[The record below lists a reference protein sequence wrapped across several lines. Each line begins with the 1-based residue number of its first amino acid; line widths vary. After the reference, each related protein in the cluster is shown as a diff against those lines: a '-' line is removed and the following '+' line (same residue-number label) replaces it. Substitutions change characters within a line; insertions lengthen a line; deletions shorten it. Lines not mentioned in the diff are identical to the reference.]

1 MQRISVKEARSQL
14 SSLLD
19 RVAAGEEFI
28 LLRRGKEV
36 DRLVPPQS
44 QSLFPSLKDLRDS
57 LQITGAPLSDEITN
71 AREEERY

>member
-1 MQRISVKEARSQL
+1 MERISVKEARRQL

-36 DRLVPPQS
+36 ARLVPPQR
-44 QSLFPSLKDLRDS
+44 QSLSPSLKDFRDS
-57 LQITGAPLSDEITN
+57 LQSTGAPLSSEITN

>member
-1 MQRISVKEARSQL
+1 MERISVKEARRQL

-36 DRLVPPQS
+36 ARLVPPQS
-44 QSLFPSLKDLRDS
+44 QSLFPSLKNLRDS

>member
-1 MQRISVKEARSQL
+1 MERISVKEFRRQL

-36 DRLVPPQS
+36 ARLIPPQS
-44 QSLFPSLKDLRDS
+44 QSLFPGLKDFRDCLR
-57 LQITGAPLSDEITN
+57 ITGVPLSVEITN

>member
-1 MQRISVKEARSQL
+1 MERISVKEARRQL

-19 RVAAGEEFI
+19 RVAAGEKFI

-36 DRLVPPQS
+36 ARLVPPQS
-44 QSLFPSLKDLRDS
+44 QNLFPSLKDFRDS
-57 LQITGAPLSDEITN
+57 LQITGAPLSDEIAN